1 MILDLEDRIFVVK
14 KWYETSSVTTVR
26 RAFRRRDARF
36 HGRNLPSERQI
47 RRVVECFEK
56 YGSVWDAR
64 KKRRGSTGRPEVVT
78 TDQNIRRVRQFFG
91 RKQRL
96 FVGNAARSLG
106 MTRYSY
112 TVRKILRK
120 VIGKRAFKPCKTER
134 LTLSEW

>member
-36 HGRNLPSERQI
+36 HGRNLRSERQI

-64 KKRRGSTGRPEVVT
+64 KGLLGVLKFLPPVRTFDVCDSFLAGSNNCWSEMLRY
-78 TDQNIRRVRQFFG
+78 
-91 RKQRL
+91 RL
-96 FVGNAARSLG
+96 
-106 MTRYSY
+106 
-112 TVRKILRK
+112 
-120 VIGKRAFKPCKTER
+120 E
-134 LTLSEW
+134 

>member
-36 HGRNLPSERQI
+36 QGQGRNLPSEREI

-64 KKRRGSTGRPEVVT
+64 KKAK
-78 TDQNIRRVRQFFG
+78 RVYW
-91 RKQRL
+91 
-96 FVGNAARSLG
+96 AA
-106 MTRYSY
+106 
-112 TVRKILRK
+112 
-120 VIGKRAFKPCKTER
+120 
-134 LTLSEW
+134 